1 MMVEDGM
8 TDLALL
14 VLRVVTG
21 GLLVGHGA
29 QKLFGSFGGPGLNG
43 TAAWLETLG
52 LRPGSLWATMAGSGE
67 LVGGLLT
74 VFGLGGPLG
83 SILTTSSMKMA
94 TFKAH
99 SGKPIWAAAG
109 GAELPVVNAAVG
121 TALILT
127 GPGRYSLDRLF
138 GIKVPRWLTGLAV
151 LGSTIVLMIGLL
163 MEPEPSPEPLGEQAA
178 TSESA

>member
-1 MMVEDGM
+1 M

-29 QKLFGSFGGPGLNG
+29 QKLFGVFGGPGLNG
-43 TAAWLETLG
+43 TAGFLESLG
-52 LRPGSLWATMAGSGE
+52 LRPGWLWAVGGGCGE

-83 SILTTSSMKMA
+83 SVLTNSSMKMA
-94 TFKAH
+94 TFKVH
-99 SGKPIWAAAG
+99 SGKPIWAASG

-121 TALILT
+121 TALALI

-138 GIKVPRWLTGLAV
+138 RIKIPWWVTLV
-151 LGSTIVLMIGLL
+151 VSLGAGVTLVAGLL
-163 MEPEPSPEPLGEQAA
+163 MEPDPLDEQPATGEAA
-178 TSESA
+178 